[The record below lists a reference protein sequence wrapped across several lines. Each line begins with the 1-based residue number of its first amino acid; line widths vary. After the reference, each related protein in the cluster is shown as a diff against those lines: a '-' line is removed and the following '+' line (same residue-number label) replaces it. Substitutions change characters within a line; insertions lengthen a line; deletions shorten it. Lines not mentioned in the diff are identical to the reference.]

1 MPKFSH
7 GFLKALLQRVVC
19 WVPCSSSWVSLSGR
33 SVECFMFCGFAR
45 AAKLSPERSL
55 SISTSTSAA
64 LSCSRGPS
72 SPSVSCRQW
81 SQLCGSLWKKK
92 SPCGSPMARVHGRK
106 PKISDF
112 LWEILVRLTSSLC
125 CFLGIVQRET
135 IGVMVKM
142 PMLIKPLGHHN
153 LSLAEKPPAFGVRHK
168 DR

>member
-1 MPKFSH
+1 MFNFTKSMIKIVDYKKETRGLSQVFFLRTLIPTNLFQISYKSRKKWMPKFSH
-7 GFLKALLQRVVC
+7 GFLKALLRRVVC

-81 SQLCGSLWKKK
+81 SQLCGSLWKKITMWVTNGACPWK
-92 SPCGSPMARVHGRK
+92 K
-106 PKISDF
+106 
-112 LWEILVRLTSSLC
+112 T
-125 CFLGIVQRET
+125 
-135 IGVMVKM
+135 
-142 PMLIKPLGHHN
+142 
-153 LSLAEKPPAFGVRHK
+153 
-168 DR
+168 